1 MSSRGVGCHAES
13 EVMSQTVRRR
23 KPKLGHDRCF
33 FFKVRQG
40 IYRSTEEMSD
50 KISIVMLKRK
60 AQHEPEPQTD
70 TEIKQQEMKCTA
82 ISLVE

>member
-1 MSSRGVGCHAES
+1 
-13 EVMSQTVRRR
+13 
-23 KPKLGHDRCF
+23 
-33 FFKVRQG
+33 
-40 IYRSTEEMSD
+40 MSD